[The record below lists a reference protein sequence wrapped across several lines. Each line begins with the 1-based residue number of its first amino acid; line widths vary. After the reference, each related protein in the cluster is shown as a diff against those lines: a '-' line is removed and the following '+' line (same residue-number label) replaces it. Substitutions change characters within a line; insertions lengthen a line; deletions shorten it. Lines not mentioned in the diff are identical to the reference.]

1 MPIYFKTT
9 TDNDANVNKVFS
21 GMPFVCLGEF
31 TLRDGSQYLD
41 VRTNIGNNQMLSV
54 WYWGYLYG
62 RGNCFGFYGGYPYD
76 NTSVLN
82 SHISNMVS
90 TTSNAAAQTILTSVY
105 RATSANSYGTC
116 FKFDSKSTAYTE
128 GKINIFV
135 NNHTGPSASWAVTA
149 YVQSNISGNYY

>member
-9 TDNDANVNKVFS
+9 TDNDTNVNKVFS

-31 TLRDGSQYLD
+31 TLRDGNQYLD

-54 WYWGYLYG
+54 WYWGYLYN

-82 SHISNMVS
+82 SYISNMVS
-90 TTSNAAAQTILTSVY
+90 TTSNAAGSTILTSVY

-116 FKFDSKSTAYTE
+116 FKFDSKSTGYTE